1 MELSDI
7 QSIPQTRESLWL
19 MARALKVK
27 EFMDGRHDVLA
38 RKDFTFKGEPLRTA
52 KIVLQI
58 CKAIV
63 DFHNA
68 YLVGNPVTLT
78 GAEGA
83 VKLFNSIYAATN
95 YALTDYRIVNALTQ
109 YGDAFEYVYRDRGV
123 IRSKVFD
130 NLCAYPVYDERNIY
144 RAFLEYWKDVITG
157 DEFYTLYE
165 PERVTEYAV
174 KPAGTLVKTSEH
186 VNLTGLP
193 IHYKSGV
200 EAEFSAFGVGVV
212 EDLIPIVNEIEALL
226 SKTVDAVTTL
236 SLNPLG
242 VSSGQRIVT
251 NIDKDMV
258 GAMLNLEDG
267 GRFDYASATIDH
279 ATVEL
284 LLHELVNQFYA
295 VAQVPSVV
303 FNGNVSNVS
312 EVSLKLLFTQLDNK
326 SKRTAT
332 YLKEGFYARWEAMRK
347 LMREQ
352 ITDAEFD
359 SLDVVFNYNRPTDY
373 TATVND
379 LAKQYAAGAMSKKT
393 FIEKSPYTDNAE
405 VEMAQIEEERNK
417 QAEV

>member
-1 MELSDI
+1 MKLSDI
-7 QSIPQTRESLWL
+7 QSIPQTRESIWL

-27 EFMDGRHDVLA
+27 DFMDGRHDVLA
-38 RKDFTFKGEPLRTA
+38 RKDFAFKGETLKTA
-52 KIVLQI
+52 KTVLQT
-58 CKAIV
+58 CKAIA

-68 YLVGNPVTLT
+68 YLVGNPATLT
-78 GAEGA
+78 GADEA
-83 VKLFNSIYAATN
+83 VKQFNSIYAASN
-95 YALTDYRIVNALTQ
+95 YALTDYRVVNALTQ
-109 YGDAFEYVYRDRGV
+109 YGNAYEYVYRNRG
-123 IRSKVFD
+123 IICSKVFD
-130 NLCAYPVYDERNIY
+130 NLCAYPVYDDRNVY
-144 RAFLEYWKDVITG
+144 RAFLEYWKDAITG

-165 PERVTEYAV
+165 MERVTEYAT
-174 KPAGTLVKTSEH
+174 KPAGTLVKTGEH
-186 VNLTGLP
+186 VNLSGLP
-193 IHYKSGV
+193 IHYTSGV
-200 EAEFSAFGVGVV
+200 EAEFSAFGVGVI

-251 NIDKDMV
+251 SIDKDMV
-258 GAMLNLEDG
+258 GAMINLEDG

-284 LLHELVNQFYA
+284 LLRELVNQLYA

-326 SKRTAT
+326 SKRTAA
-332 YLKEGFYARWEAMRK
+332 YLKEGFYTRWEAMRK

-352 ITDAEFD
+352 ITDADFD
-359 SLDVVFNYNRPTDY
+359 SLDVVFNYNRPTDN

-405 VEMAQIEEERNK
+405 VEMAQIEGERNK